1 MVAAVLKL
9 KPERCVFLPRRHVDD
24 TTQHVWHLA
33 NCVGLQHNCTA
44 GYYCTEQTA
53 KNIDNNCTSRTAP
66 CNSFHF
72 YQLNSSIVAAVK
84 ALQGRWVVTDTST
97 NGTFVN
103 GVKIGKSSSAVLKP
117 GDRLGLSIIAP
128 SSVPTQTPN
137 FINTVE

>member
-1 MVAAVLKL
+1 MLMIQLSMSGTWQTVLACSTTAQLATTVLNKQQRTL
-9 KPERCVFLPRRHVDD
+9 TTTALPELHP
-24 TTQHVWHLA
+24 A
-33 NCVGLQHNCTA
+33 TA
-44 GYYCTEQTA
+44 FTC
-53 KNIDNNCTSRTAP
+53 
-66 CNSFHF
+66 F
-72 YQLNSSIVAAVK
+72 QLNSSIVAAVK